1 MQQTNL
7 FNEKEVTLAITD
19 KFKKYKELRN
29 KRRELKK
36 QAKEI
41 KSDMDEIEEEIKD
54 WMIENDTTKMTVDNY
69 TFYISETL
77 WASAKKSAPDEEWQ
91 KLQNDPQFKDLIQN
105 DVNTHS
111 LSGRLREIEENLD
124 VSESIEEWLEK
135 RGLDKIIS
143 AYRKQ
148 KVNMRKS

>member
-1 MQQTNL
+1 M
-7 FNEKEVTLAITD
+7 AITD
-19 KFKKYKELRN
+19 KFKEYKELRN
-29 KRRELKK
+29 KRRNLKK

-41 KSDMDEIEEEIKD
+41 KSNMEAIEEDIKD
-54 WMIENDTTKMTVDNY
+54 WMVENDTTKMTVAGY

-77 WASAKKSAPDEEWQ
+77 WASAKKSAPKEEWE
-91 KLQNDPQFKDLIQN
+91 KLQKDPQFKDLIQN

-111 LSGRLREIEENLD
+111 LSGRLREIEANLD
-124 VSESIEEWLEK
+124 RFENIEEWLEK

-143 AYRKQ
+143 SYRRQ